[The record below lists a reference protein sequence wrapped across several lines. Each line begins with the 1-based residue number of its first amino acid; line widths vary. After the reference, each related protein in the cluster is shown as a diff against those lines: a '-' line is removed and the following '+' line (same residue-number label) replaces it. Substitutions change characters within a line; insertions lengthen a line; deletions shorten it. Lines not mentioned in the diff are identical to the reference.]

1 MVEICYNPMVRQIS
15 KTAQISSGKSDKN
28 VTRDNA
34 VLAPHQK

>member
-1 MVEICYNPMVRQIS
+1 MVEIWYNWGIRYIS